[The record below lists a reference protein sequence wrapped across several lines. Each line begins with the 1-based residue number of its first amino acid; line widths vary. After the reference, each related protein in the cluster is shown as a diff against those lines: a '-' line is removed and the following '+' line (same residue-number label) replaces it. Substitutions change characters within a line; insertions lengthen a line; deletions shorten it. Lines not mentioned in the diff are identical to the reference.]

1 MTTKLNMP
9 RTLLQTNVKDV
20 LKLKTEVIL
29 KIKSSGLKQ
38 GSKSW
43 NSPKMQ
49 TNPCL
54 AGWRWH
60 HIFRQEAIYAAR
72 DPQPKTTTGLRWK
85 IFHKKN

>member
-38 GSKSW
+38 GSKS
-43 NSPKMQ
+43 
-49 TNPCL
+49 
-54 AGWRWH
+54 
-60 HIFRQEAIYAAR
+60 
-72 DPQPKTTTGLRWK
+72 
-85 IFHKKN
+85 